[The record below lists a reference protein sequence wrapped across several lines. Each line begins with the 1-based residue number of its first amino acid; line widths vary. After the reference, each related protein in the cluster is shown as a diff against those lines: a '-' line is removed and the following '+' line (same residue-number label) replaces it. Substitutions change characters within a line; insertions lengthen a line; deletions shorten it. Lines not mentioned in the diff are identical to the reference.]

1 MGYFS
6 SHYDCRVETNKSKVF
21 ILKNQALVEWLRKK
35 FHVQELLSSNPS
47 TVYQMNILK
56 SSLLYKLYSF
66 MRKRPKIKQKESGDG
81 PFKNKRIYA
90 PLLCRQLNAPPP
102 SFLWGLTD
110 YSRPYSI
117 DVFFFVN
124 YFYWSSHKHNYK
136 KYLNK
141 DILYCTLILRT

>member
-90 PLLCRQLNAPPP
+90 PLLCRQFNAPPP
-102 SFLWGLTD
+102 PPSFEA
-110 YSRPYSI
+110 
-117 DVFFFVN
+117 
-124 YFYWSSHKHNYK
+124 
-136 KYLNK
+136 
-141 DILYCTLILRT
+141 

>member
-21 ILKNQALVEWLRKK
+21 ILKIKALVEWLRKK

-90 PLLCRQLNAPPP
+90 PLLCRQFNAPPLLP
-102 SFLWGLTD
+102 LRLDWLFPALFYWC
-110 YSRPYSI
+110 
-117 DVFFFVN
+117 FFF
-124 YFYWSSHKHNYK
+124 
-136 KYLNK
+136 L
-141 DILYCTLILRT
+141 LIIFIDQVTNIITRNIWTRIYYTVH